1 MDTLFSGHY
10 FLHELVYLAFFS
22 LQLANTINN
31 FELIL
36 AAREKEYKRWFVKCF
51 LNVIYFRDL
60 EILHCSSFFTVS
72 NFLFNHWTIFS

>member
-1 MDTLFSGHY
+1 MQTPLVSGFSGHY

-22 LQLANTINN
+22 LQLANAINN

-51 LNVIYFRDL
+51 FKCY
-60 EILHCSSFFTVS
+60 
-72 NFLFNHWTIFS
+72 LF